1 LPCVHTQ
8 FKSNFHISIR
18 KVPWI
23 HTHCGIGG
31 VSGVGAGRNADASGN
46 ENVPGACTA
55 EAESRQVGGLQKVL
69 D

>member
-1 LPCVHTQ
+1 
-8 FKSNFHISIR
+8 
-18 KVPWI
+18 
-23 HTHCGIGG
+23 
-31 VSGVGAGRNADASGN
+31 VGAGRNADASGN